1 MHHEYS
7 MFFSCDTVQYPF
19 AQSAAKQCFT
29 LQFQLEIEM
38 EWNAMLLGRRETG
51 VPRTSMKNNDNVN
64 KLCIFFL
71 NILFGYKCSN
81 SEGLLQSSAMLLAPS
96 GKSFLNLVKEKKIK
110 ENKPAR
116 FNAFQCVSLL
126 CATLPSPSR
135 CYVLVRSSHT
145 FDLLISS
152 YICS

>member
-38 EWNAMLLGRRETG
+38 ECNAMLLGRRETG

-71 NILFGYKCSN
+71 SILFGYKCSN

-116 FNAFQCVSLL
+116 FNAFHCFAQHCR
-126 CATLPSPSR
+126 LPQGVTYW
-135 CYVLVRSSHT
+135 YVLRI
-145 FDLLISS
+145 LLIF
-152 YICS
+152 